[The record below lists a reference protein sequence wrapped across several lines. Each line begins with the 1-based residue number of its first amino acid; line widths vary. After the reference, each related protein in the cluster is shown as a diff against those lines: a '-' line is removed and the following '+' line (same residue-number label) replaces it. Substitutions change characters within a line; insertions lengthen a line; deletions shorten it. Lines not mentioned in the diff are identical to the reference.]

1 MSMVYHS
8 YDSNHAAVNE
18 LVAGAYAEHV
28 GTLGF
33 DEELSTLSRNA
44 VENRV
49 IAARI
54 LEDEDKYLLKTE
66 AASTYSTKAYVQGL
80 FPVGTIYMN
89 DQSSSVPFD
98 FGTWELIDGKFLYG
112 CNSSFSDLRGTGGN
126 TSVTLSTSHLPAGNI
141 PISFP
146 AISGSTGSTSTA
158 HTHSISIDSTSNN
171 SCAFTFGFGST
182 AVWRAQALSGSC
194 SAYKTIGSYTT
205 TGNSIVGL
213 NDAISINFNHSHGA
227 SIGGMSANESHSH
240 SFSIPAQSL
249 NIQLNS
255 GTQSSFSTV
264 PPYYKVAIW
273 HRVS

>member
-1 MSMVYHS
+1 MVYHS

-66 AASTYSTKAYVQGL
+66 AASTYSTKDYVQGL

-98 FGTWELIDGKFLYG
+98 FGTWQLIDGKFLYG

-141 PISFP
+141 PINFP
-146 AISGSTGSTSTA
+146 AISGSTGDASTA
-158 HTHSISIDSTSNN
+158 HTHSISIEATSNN
-171 SCAFTFGFGST
+171 SCAFTFGMGTT
-182 AVWRAQALSGSC
+182 ASWRAQALSGC
-194 SAYKTIGSYTT
+194 SAYKASAGGSYNTS
-205 TGNSIVGL
+205 GNSVAGH
-213 NDAISINFNHSHGA
+213 NDAISINFNHSHSA
-227 SIGGMSANESHSH
+227 SIGGMSANETHSH

-249 NIQLNS
+249 NVQINS